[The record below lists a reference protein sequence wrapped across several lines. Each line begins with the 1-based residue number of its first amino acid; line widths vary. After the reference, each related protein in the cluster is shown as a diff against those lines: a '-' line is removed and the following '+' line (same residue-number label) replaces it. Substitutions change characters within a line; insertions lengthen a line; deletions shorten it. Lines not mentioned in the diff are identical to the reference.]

1 MKVAFLGL
9 GHMGRAMAAS
19 LVAHG
24 FEVRTWNRS
33 GGKLD
38 GAESSPTIEGA
49 VRGADV
55 AITMLSEDRAVRAVT
70 LGEGKLRASLKP
82 GATHVGMSTI
92 SVALASELAALHEE
106 SGQHYVNAPVFG
118 RPDMAAAGKLFII
131 PGGQSESVASLDP
144 LFKAM
149 GQGTFPMPSAPHSA
163 LAKLCGNFMLA
174 STLEALAETLTL
186 GEKGGI
192 PPATLLQML
201 TGTLFNI
208 PVVHGYGGMMVRQEF
223 TPAGFALPL
232 GLKDVKLVL
241 AAADG
246 LEVPLPFAEQLRS
259 RFIEA
264 VAQGH
269 QDLDWSGI
277 ALVARESA
285 GLR

>member
-1 MKVAFLGL
+1 MDDQ
-9 GHMGRAMAAS
+9 
-19 LVAHG
+19 
-24 FEVRTWNRS
+24 N
-33 GGKLD
+33 
-38 GAESSPTIEGA
+38 
-49 VRGADV
+49 
-55 AITMLSEDRAVRAVT
+55 
-70 LGEGKLRASLKP
+70 
-82 GATHVGMSTI
+82 
-92 SVALASELAALHEE
+92 EL
-106 SGQHYVNAPVFG
+106 
-118 RPDMAAAGKLFII
+118 
-131 PGGQSESVASLDP
+131 
-144 LFKAM
+144 
-149 GQGTFPMPSAPHSA
+149 
-163 LAKLCGNFMLA
+163 
-174 STLEALAETLTL
+174 ALAETLTL

-201 TGTLFNI
+201 TGTMFNI

-246 LEVPLPFAEQLRS
+246 LEVPMPFAEQLRS